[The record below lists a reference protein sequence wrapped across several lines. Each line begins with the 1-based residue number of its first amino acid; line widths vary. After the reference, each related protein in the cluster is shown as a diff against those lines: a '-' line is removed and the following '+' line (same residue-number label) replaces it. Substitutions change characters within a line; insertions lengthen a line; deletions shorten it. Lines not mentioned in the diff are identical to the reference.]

1 MDVSYSMYMRHFAL
15 LGLLAIG
22 LTLLPLHKA
31 AACSCIPPEPP
42 QTALGKATAVF
53 SGRVVGIDEP
63 AFPTNSLEP
72 VHVTLN
78 VERSWKGPLTEE
90 IEVRTAMSS
99 ASCGFTFEEN
109 KEYLVYANGDPHDLQ
124 VSLCSRTALAENA
137 SADLAAFGRGITP
150 EDIRD
155 SQEEA
160 RSDELYPA
168 RVAAG
173 ILIGLGV
180 GVWLVYKLIPKAK

>member
-1 MDVSYSMYMRHFAL
+1 MKKIYIVL
-15 LGLLAIG
+15 LLASY
-22 LTLLPLHKA
+22 TVLPAGSAK
-31 AACSCIPPEPP
+31 ACSCISPEPP

-53 SGRVVGIDEP
+53 SGRVADIDEP
-63 AFPTNSLEP
+63 AFPTNTLQP

-78 VERSWKGPLTEE
+78 VERSWKGPLTDE
-90 IEVRTAMSS
+90 IEVRTAISS

-109 KEYLVYANGDPHDLQ
+109 QEYLVYANGDPDDLE
-124 VSLCSRTALAENA
+124 VSLCSRTTPLQNA

-155 SQEEA
+155 SQEKA

>member
-1 MDVSYSMYMRHFAL
+1 MKKVLIL
-15 LGLLAIG
+15 LLVAFYAV
-22 LTLLPLHKA
+22 LPVGRA
-31 AACSCIPPEPP
+31 EACSCIPPEPP
-42 QTALGKATAVF
+42 HAALAKATAVF

-72 VHVTLN
+72 VHITLN

-90 IEVRTAMSS
+90 IEVRTAISS

-109 KEYLVYANGDPHDLQ
+109 KEYLVYANGDVNDLQ
-124 VSLCSRTALAENA
+124 VSLCSRTALIENA
-137 SADLAAFGRGITP
+137 SADLASFGRGITP

-155 SQEEA
+155 SQEKA

-180 GVWLVYKLIPKAK
+180 GVWLVYKLIPRAK